1 MIDEPD
7 IDPNDAPED
16 DEPASEQEGDED
28 ADQEGAETDEEAEG
42 EDETGDDQKTD
53 ESEGDFEELE
63 LDGKKV
69 RIPAAVK
76 PLLMM
81 QADYTRK
88 TQEVAEQ
95 RREVEAA
102 REAVKHQAEAQK
114 QFRDDYGKLAA
125 YDASLAQFEQVDWAK
140 LVEEDPVRAQKLDIQ
155 HRQLRDQR
163 QQIAAG
169 IQQKEQERSQA
180 EQRDFAKQAE
190 ESAKV
195 LQRDIPGW
203 GPETQQKLREYGLK
217 QGYGD
222 DELNS
227 VVDARAIKILHKSRL
242 WDEHVEK
249 QKAAATKKP
258 KPSVQPLAKPA
269 KGRAPARTGLHDEL
283 SPEEWAKR
291 REQELAKKSRAG

>member
-1 MIDEPD
+1 MIDDPD
-7 IDPNDAPED
+7 IDPNGAPDE
-16 DEPASEQEGDED
+16 EPASEQEGVED
-28 ADQEGAETDEEAEG
+28 ADQEGAEGEESEG
-42 EDETGDDQKTD
+42 EDETGDDQQPE
-53 ESEGDFEELE
+53 ESEGDFEELD

-102 REAVKHQAEAQK
+102 REAIQHQAEAQK
-114 QFRDDYGKLAA
+114 QFRDEYGKLAA

-163 QQIAAG
+163 QQVAAA

-180 EQRDFAKQAE
+180 EQREFAKQAE

-203 GPETQQKLREYGLK
+203 GPDVQQKLREYGLK
-217 QGYGD
+217 QGYRD
-222 DELNS
+222 DELS
-227 VVDARAIKILHKSRL
+227 LVVDARAIKILHKSRL

-249 QKAAATKKP
+249 QQAAATRKP

-283 SPEEWAKR
+283 PADEWVKR
-291 REQELAKKSRAG
+291 RNQELAKKSRAG